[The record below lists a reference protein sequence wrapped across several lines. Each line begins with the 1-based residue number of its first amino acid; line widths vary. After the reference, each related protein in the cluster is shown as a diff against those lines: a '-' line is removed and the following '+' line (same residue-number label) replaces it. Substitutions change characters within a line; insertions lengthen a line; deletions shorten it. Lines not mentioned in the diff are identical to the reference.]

1 MGGVRGWRVR
11 VDLDKPVLVRA
22 FRNCLIVASKH
33 SQTVED
39 RRDIVPREVGV
50 DTVVK
55 VHGVFPSSRG
65 YTAS

>member
-50 DTVVK
+50 EIGRAHV
-55 VHGVFPSSRG
+55 
-65 YTAS
+65 